1 MKQTYTKRY
10 FDFVLIACS
19 LLFFIDIVVSLFD
32 KLEYFSIYLLRITWA
47 FVSVLSL
54 ISLTTT
60 KLNSERYSRFFII
73 INLIVPPTLILV
85 QFLTDLLFYGANRTD
100 LLQNPVL
107 YIKLIIGIIL
117 YVLSIRFSR
126 EQESKTIRDYGILT
140 ILIGLFVLVLSTLI
154 IIESN
159 VKNLTNTTFAMKTI
173 VGLLIVLL
181 GIRLKSEKIKFKV
194 FIILLS
200 ILTFVIRI

>member
-1 MKQTYTKRY
+1 
-10 FDFVLIACS
+10 
-19 LLFFIDIVVSLFD
+19 
-32 KLEYFSIYLLRITWA
+32 
-47 FVSVLSL
+47 
-54 ISLTTT
+54 
-60 KLNSERYSRFFII
+60 
-73 INLIVPPTLILV
+73 
-85 QFLTDLLFYGANRTD
+85 LFYGANRTD